1 MSDGDIYT
9 FFTTEAFQLGL
20 IGKMHVIDTC
30 NEGFVYKYQFIP
42 ITFNHANLISWYK
55 RNKRDL
61 KINSF
66 SNLYLNVANN
76 SKQMKLKL
84 IIYSAN
90 ATIDS
95 FKFLTYHYVL
105 FDDSLN

>member
-1 MSDGDIYT
+1 
-9 FFTTEAFQLGL
+9 
-20 IGKMHVIDTC
+20 MHVIDTC

-55 RNKRDL
+55 SNKRDL
-61 KINSF
+61 KINSI

-95 FKFLTYHYVL
+95 FKFLTNHYVSIEHCESL
-105 FDDSLN
+105 FQKYLFWNIFV